1 MQELLEREDK
11 WDVND
16 RFVLPRLHDLIDG
29 GEIDRSTVHLESEYY
44 DTADH
49 DLQSHGIVLRRRDGD
64 DDTGWQL
71 KVPDSEG
78 RIEIRTTLADAPPA
92 ELEELLTGLR
102 LGKELVNVATIR
114 TERTR
119 YRIREPE
126 RSACMRGG
134 RRRPGPRI
142 GGAPVACV
150 ARDRGRVRI
159 GRPTTGPS
167 AGQTAQQGR
176 RPAVAVSVEA
186 RPRLARCRDSA
197 DREHRSGRPHHICR
211 RADRRHLRR

>member
-16 RFVLPRLHDLIDG
+16 HFVLPRLHDLIDG
-29 GEIDRSTVHLESEYY
+29 GEIDRTTVHLESAYY

-78 RIEIRTTLADAPPA
+78 RIEIRTSLADAPPS

-102 LGKELVNVATIR
+102 LGKAAGQRRDHPHGAHAIPDPRAR
-114 TERTR
+114 T
-119 YRIREPE
+119 
-126 RSACMRGG
+126 SARVRRD
-134 RRRPGPRI
+134 RRRPGPRV
-142 GGAPVACV
+142 GGAPTARV

-159 GRPTTGPS
+159 
-167 AGQTAQQGR
+167 
-176 RPAVAVSVEA
+176 
-186 RPRLARCRDSA
+186 
-197 DREHRSGRPHHICR
+197 
-211 RADRRHLRR
+211 